1 MEQLTQIL
9 SLLFG
14 TAGVGTLLVKW
25 YISQRDKR
33 KDISTLLAGLSNI
46 YSKMQQLLNETDAN
60 RFLILK
66 AENGGGRPKIGST
79 INVSVLYE
87 VLAGLPSIKDDY
99 QKLPVDNE
107 YISMLADASSHGHAS
122 LVVSELPPCILKDI
136 YVAENVKY
144 SEVHYLCE
152 TPKAFYYCSIASTLT
167 TNFSGAKSRN
177 SIHLSVNNIRNIMK
191 KLVR

>member
-1 MEQLTQIL
+1 MDNLYQIL
-9 SLLFG
+9 TFLFG
-14 TAGVGTLLVKW
+14 ATGIGTFVIKW
-25 YISQRDKR
+25 WLGQREKR

-87 VLAGLPSIKDDY
+87 VLSGLPSIKDDY

-107 YISMLADASSHGHAS
+107 YISMLADASSHGHTS
-122 LVVSELPPCILKDI
+122 LVVSEMPPCILKDI

-144 SEVHYLCE
+144 SEIHYLCE
-152 TPKAFYYCSIASTLT
+152 TPKAFYYCSIASTIT

-177 SIHLSVNNIRNIMK
+177 SIHLSVNNIKNIMK
-191 KLVR
+191 KLVK